1 MHMLISG
8 FSPAKE
14 PGIRANQKIS
24 GYNHIMLILWGRH
37 LLDSLDLGWIN
48 LRYDMAHKLQTGGIC
63 IFLCL
68 A

>member
-1 MHMLISG
+1 
-8 FSPAKE
+8 
-14 PGIRANQKIS
+14 
-24 GYNHIMLILWGRH
+24 MLILWGRH
-37 LLDSLDLGWIN
+37 LFDSLDLGWIN